1 MHSTVVIHSL
11 RVLVMR
17 SIRFFSHLKY
27 NTITAT
33 GIRQALSAIGP
44 SDLLITDIDDTLVTS
59 LGRRDQP
66 RVPGVCGDG
75 SEMWVKSQF
84 DQLCQSHSK
93 KVAFDK
99 TIKLFESIQKEVV
112 LTPVENDTVDE
123 IKRIQ
128 NQGSTVMGLTTR
140 SPSLAS
146 ITHQQL
152 NELNLHF
159 GSTNNDAIPLID
171 LPASPHNITLYQG
184 VLFCGRVDK
193 GQAFLNFLNT
203 IMGQRAIKNKTG
215 VYFIDNSLRHVQA
228 FNAIRDQL
236 PGLSLTTVHYPF
248 VQLHYHLHSES
259 DEEMISNNNYR
270 AA

>member
-1 MHSTVVIHSL
+1 MHSTAVIHSL

-17 SIRFFSHLKY
+17 SIHFFSHLNKKI
-27 NTITAT
+27 TTAT

-75 SEMWVKSQF
+75 SEMWVKYQF
-84 DQLCQSHSK
+84 DQLCKSHSK

-99 TIKLFESIQKEVV
+99 TIELFETIQKEVV
-112 LTPVENDTVDE
+112 LTPVENDTVSE

-128 NQGSTVMGLTTR
+128 NQGSTVMGLTAR
-140 SPSLAS
+140 SPSLAT

-152 NELNLHF
+152 NQLNLHL
-159 GSTNNDAIPLID
+159 GSTSNDAIPLID
-171 LPASPHNITLYQG
+171 LPASPHNMTLYQG
-184 VLFCGRVDK
+184 VLFCGRVNK

-203 IMGQRAIKNKTG
+203 IMGQRVIENKTG
-215 VYFIDNSLRHVQA
+215 VFFIDNSLRHVQD
-228 FNAIRDQL
+228 FSAIQDQL

-248 VQLHYHLHSES
+248 VNLHYQLRPEY
-259 DEEMISNNNYR
+259 DEKMICDKGFR